1 MPAEAQWSSSIA
13 QGINTTMPF
22 APIIGIRRFFS
33 WVNFPFRDFA
43 RAKPLPPV
51 SAMEGTRMK
60 SPGDTIKLFTVA
72 IVVVSPKIS
81 TRRVAEKNIATHKMA
96 TNAANLW
103 SRSVIVSSGSVNLV
117 TYCHYASD
125 VFGCQHVVKLLE
137 ELQMKESGKGSVFT
151 NIVLEVFRLGGLLVS
166 EGDQMGFE
174 YGVTSARWKVLGA
187 LSLAGEPQTASQIA
201 RSMGLTRQAVQ
212 RLVDAMYEDQ
222 LLIFHENPDHKRAK
236 LISLSELG
244 EEVYLKLDEKQT
256 EWATKCSI
264 GITKVE
270 LETTLSVLKR
280 ISDTLNR

>member
-1 MPAEAQWSSSIA
+1 
-13 QGINTTMPF
+13 
-22 APIIGIRRFFS
+22 
-33 WVNFPFRDFA
+33 
-43 RAKPLPPV
+43 
-51 SAMEGTRMK
+51 
-60 SPGDTIKLFTVA
+60 
-72 IVVVSPKIS
+72 
-81 TRRVAEKNIATHKMA
+81 
-96 TNAANLW
+96 
-103 SRSVIVSSGSVNLV
+103 
-117 TYCHYASD
+117 
-125 VFGCQHVVKLLE
+125 
-137 ELQMKESGKGSVFT
+137 MKESGKGSVFT

-244 EEVYLKLDEKQT
+244 EEVYLKLDEKQS

-280 ISDTLNR
+280 ISDSLNR

>member
-1 MPAEAQWSSSIA
+1 
-13 QGINTTMPF
+13 
-22 APIIGIRRFFS
+22 
-33 WVNFPFRDFA
+33 
-43 RAKPLPPV
+43 
-51 SAMEGTRMK
+51 
-60 SPGDTIKLFTVA
+60 
-72 IVVVSPKIS
+72 
-81 TRRVAEKNIATHKMA
+81 
-96 TNAANLW
+96 
-103 SRSVIVSSGSVNLV
+103 
-117 TYCHYASD
+117 
-125 VFGCQHVVKLLE
+125 
-137 ELQMKESGKGSVFT
+137 
-151 NIVLEVFRLGGLLVS
+151 
-166 EGDQMGFE
+166 MGFE